1 MSPKA
6 SVLLIASAISGTAAA
21 ATQVVVEAQK
31 TDANATSKAVKS
43 VVEGIAVDVSA
54 IDSSAT
60 FGTFPMHN

>member
-6 SVLLIASAISGTAAA
+6 SLLLLASAISGSAVA
-21 ATQVVVEAQK
+21 ATQAVATKAK
-31 TDANATSKAVKS
+31 TDEVAPKAAKS